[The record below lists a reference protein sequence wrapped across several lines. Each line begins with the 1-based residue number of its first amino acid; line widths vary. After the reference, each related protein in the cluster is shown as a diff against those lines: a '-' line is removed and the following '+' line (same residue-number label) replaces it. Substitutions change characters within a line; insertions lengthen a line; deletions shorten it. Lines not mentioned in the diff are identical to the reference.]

1 MCINVLFIVNIFN
14 LKRDGSQQVGRVG
27 AFMEEKGK
35 TSAFF
40 VRTLVLAS
48 FEG

>member
-14 LKRDGSQQVGRVG
+14 LKRGGSHQVGRVG

-35 TSAFF
+35 ASAFF